1 MTWSDGLLGR
11 LHVFS
16 SSVHGSVDFH
26 SSIYAVAT
34 VHSLSRDIKQKSMYL
49 MKIKTRHGDWGQFD
63 LAHAWSPEDFLSDI
77 GSSRH
82 GSGVVRDSSL
92 TDDSLNMSRRGCS
105 VWSPCGC
112 FRCVVY
118 APEIF
123 TH

>member
-1 MTWSDGLLGR
+1 
-11 LHVFS
+11 
-16 SSVHGSVDFH
+16 
-26 SSIYAVAT
+26 
-34 VHSLSRDIKQKSMYL
+34 MYL
-49 MKIKTRHGDWGQFD
+49 MKIKTRHGGWGQFD

-123 TH
+123 MH